1 MRTILVLSVLFF
13 LSACAQAPKQS
24 TYPLTYQQKM
34 QASYHWKQLAE
45 SLAMQ
50 VKTKLKN
57 QALSGLADLQSG
69 NLENFGHETAPAT
82 NDGTASTQGS
92 MDTIQD
98 LFGIGI
104 KPVYV
109 QPSDQSVFSKTFRTL
124 LVTELINHGLS
135 VSSDK
140 ESDVKIKWQVQNVKH
155 QAKRTNQ
162 TSLLQAA
169 GGLVMAT
176 FLGGTE
182 WGSLPHEEIIIT
194 CLAKKND
201 SVLVRRSDIYYIN
214 DEDRQHYWAGTDL
227 VPVNYIVVNK

>member
-13 LSACAQAPKQS
+13 LSACAQAPQES
-24 TYPLTYQQKM
+24 TYPFTYQQKM
-34 QASYHWKQLAE
+34 QASYHWKQLAQ

-50 VKTKLKN
+50 VKAKLKN
-57 QALSGLADLQSG
+57 QALCRLADLQSG

-82 NDGTASTQGS
+82 NDGTTSTQGS
-92 MDTIQD
+92 LDTIQD
-98 LFGIGI
+98 LFDIGI

-140 ESDVKIKWQVQNVKH
+140 ESDVKIRWEVQKVKH
-155 QAKRTNQ
+155 KAKRTNQ
-162 TSLLQAA
+162 MGIESVVRGGAA
-169 GGLVMAT
+169 LV
-176 FLGGTE
+176 LGGTE

-194 CLAKKND
+194 CLAKQND
-201 SVLVRRSDIYYIN
+201 SVLVRRSYIYYIN
-214 DEDRQHYWAGTDL
+214 DEDRQHYWAGADL
-227 VPVNYIVVNK
+227 VPVNYTVVNK

>member
-1 MRTILVLSVLFF
+1 
-13 LSACAQAPKQS
+13 
-24 TYPLTYQQKM
+24 

-57 QALSGLADLQSG
+57 QALCRLADLQSG
-69 NLENFGHETAPAT
+69 NLENFGHETAPAG
-82 NDGTASTQGS
+82 NEGTASTQKS
-92 MDTIQD
+92 LDTIQD

-109 QPSDQSVFSKTFRTL
+109 QTSDQSVFGKTFHTL

-135 VSSDK
+135 ISSNK
-140 ESDVKIKWQVQNVKH
+140 ESDVKIKWKVQEVKH

-162 TSLLQAA
+162 M
-169 GGLVMAT
+169 GLIEGVVEGVVALV
-176 FLGGTE
+176 LGGTE
-182 WGSLPHEEIIIT
+182 WGSQPHEEIIIT

-214 DEDRQHYWAGTDL
+214 NEDRQHYWAGADL
-227 VPVNYIVVNK
+227 GIPVSYTVVNK